1 MRKLAY
7 QVDRDLVMKKLAI
20 ITLSLVMITFVAMG
34 YSINASAQES
44 SIPNWIKNTA
54 RWWSQNQTGDS
65 DFLMAIQ
72 YLIDH
77 GMLHTQVQSS
87 SSVLNMSDN
96 QQNPQLLQK
105 INDLQTRYD
114 TLQSKYN
121 LLLQQVRSIT
131 AQSSTSSENNASI
144 SAVAVTPVIESDGF
158 FETTSYQGSILK
170 ITVEIRDG
178 TGLVLVNTA
187 IPTGVD
193 FQSSAHTAVMVA
205 QNVTGIDLSK
215 KDVIFSVSSGNN
227 QDLQAVDGGSA
238 GGAMTVLLVSELL
251 GKQINNQVL
260 MTGTIQPD
268 GTIGQIG
275 EADVKADAAGQ
286 HGAKIFLVPRGQ
298 AVSSVQNCSEKNEG
312 PVTYQTCTTE
322 QKPLSPIMESK
333 YGMRVIEIN
342 TIQDALKYFNSS

>member
-1 MRKLAY
+1 MN
-7 QVDRDLVMKKLAI
+7 RDIVMKRLAI
-20 ITLSLVMITFVAMG
+20 ITLSLVLMASITIG
-34 YSINASAQES
+34 YSIKASAQES
-44 SIPNWIKNTA
+44 SIPSWIKNTA
-54 RWWSQNQTGDS
+54 RWWSQNQTSDS
-65 DFLMAIQ
+65 DFLSAIQ
-72 YLIDH
+72 YLIDQ
-77 GMLHTQVQSS
+77 GMLHPTDTQSQSNIS
-87 SSVLNMSDN
+87 NMSGT
-96 QQNPQLLQK
+96 QNSQQLLQK
-105 INDLQTRYD
+105 IDDLQTRYD

-131 AQSSTSSENNASI
+131 AQSSTSDENNASI

-286 HGAKIFLVPRGQ
+286 YGAKIFLVPQGQ
-298 AVSSVQNCSEKNEG
+298 AVSTVQNCSEKNEG
-312 PVTYQTCTTE
+312 PITYQTCTTE
-322 QKPLSPIMESK
+322 QEPLSPLMESK
-333 YGMRVIEIN
+333 YGMKVIEIN

>member
-1 MRKLAY
+1 MT
-7 QVDRDLVMKKLAI
+7 RDLIMKKLAI
-20 ITLSLVMITFVAMG
+20 IALSLVLITFVAMG
-34 YSINASAQES
+34 YSINISAQES
-44 SIPNWIKNTA
+44 PIPNWIKNTA
-54 RWWSQNQTGDS
+54 RWWSQNQTSDS

-77 GMLHTQVQSS
+77 GILHTSQIQSQP
-87 SSVLNMSDN
+87 SVLNMSSTQTQD
-96 QQNPQLLQK
+96 PQLLQK

-170 ITVEIRDG
+170 ITVEVRDG

-205 QNVTGIDLSK
+205 QNVTGVDLSK

-286 HGAKIFLVPRGQ
+286 YGAKIFLVPQGQ

-322 QKPLSPIMESK
+322 QKPLSPIMENK